1 MADAGAVN
9 ENLENRGLAAVGDN
23 DGETGTRFTEGID
36 DFLGN
41 NLSSSRFNIST
52 FALHSSTLSFTDSPC
67 VSMTLSLGLNL
78 AVTPKSVVP
87 GERRKETCEMPRK
100 RYER

>member
-9 ENLENRGLAAVGDN
+9 ENLEKRGLAAVADS

-36 DFLGN
+36 DFFGN
-41 NLSSSRFNIST
+41 TLSSSRFNIST
-52 FALHSSTLSFTDSPC
+52 FALHSSTLSLTESPC
-67 VSMTLSLGLNL
+67 VSITLSLGLNL

-87 GERRKETCEMPRK
+87 GERRKETCEMPRR
-100 RYER
+100 RYE